1 MHRENGGF
9 AAEALLIGGRAG
21 VGKSTLGWEISTRLQ
36 SAEIGHAYVEGDFL
50 DQLYPAP
57 EQDPSKSGLTEANLT
72 AIWRTYAAHGC
83 RRLIYTN
90 TVSVL
95 EPDLIVRSLG
105 GSVRVISVLLTAS
118 DEVTRRR
125 LEGREI
131 GSQLE
136 PHVERSARMA
146 TYLQQTAPDSV
157 ARVATDGRSVEELAR
172 SVIELTGWL
181 TGAV

>member
-1 MHRENGGF
+1 MHQENQGT
-9 AAEALLIGGRAG
+9 EALLIGGRAG
-21 VGKSTLGWEISTRLQ
+21 VGKSTLGWEISAQLQ
-36 SAEIGHAYVEGDFL
+36 AAEIGHAYVEGDFL

-57 EQDPSKSGLTEANLT
+57 EQDPSKSAITEANLT
-72 AIWRTYAAHGC
+72 AIWRNYAALGC

-105 GSVRVISVLLTAS
+105 GAVRVISVLLTAS
-118 DEVTRRR
+118 DDVARGR

-131 GSQLE
+131 GGQLA

-146 TYLQQTAPDSV
+146 SYLQQNAPESV
-157 ARVATDGRSVEELAR
+157 PRVATDGRTVDELAR
-172 SVIELTGWL
+172 AVIGLTGWS
-181 TGAV
+181 ARSA

>member
-1 MHRENGGF
+1 MHQGNQSLTT
-9 AAEALLIGGRAG
+9 EALLIGGRAG
-21 VGKSTLGWEISTRLQ
+21 VGKSALGWEISARLQ
-36 SAEIGHAYVEGDFL
+36 TAEIGHAYVEGDFL
-50 DQLYPAP
+50 DQLFPAP
-57 EQDPSKSGLTEANLT
+57 EQDPSKSGITEANLT
-72 AIWRTYAAHGC
+72 AMWRNYAAHGC

-95 EPDLIVRSLG
+95 EPDLIVRSMG

-118 DEVTRRR
+118 DEVTRGR
-125 LEGREI
+125 LAAREI

-146 TYLQQTAPDSV
+146 RYLQQTAPDSV
-157 ARVATDGRSVEELAR
+157 SRVVTDGRTIEELAQ

-181 TGAV
+181 ANST